1 MRIAG
6 DVRELTFALNGGFF
20 ASGVALMETIFG
32 TDDTDFTTYYGGI
45 QLESEG
51 STAITVDLGD
61 DIPSHQFGLKAL
73 TSGHLTSTKT
83 TPQFRIA
90 QLSVV

>member
-6 DVRELTFALNGGFF
+6 DVRELTFALNAA

-51 STAITVDLGD
+51 STAITVDLGGRYSFPP
-61 DIPSHQFGLKAL
+61 IWSEG
-73 TSGHLTSTKT
+73 S
-83 TPQFRIA
+83 
-90 QLSVV
+90 